1 MNTSVMMKGKDHPF
15 LPGCRSRCA
24 WAGTIGA
31 RRAAWITAAI
41 AALEGPAGAHPFG
54 DRYAAQRVDV
64 RLDRA
69 GLDVGYIADVPIP
82 LLPSHA
88 GAADPDAMLAEL
100 ATGLTITVD
109 GASVPTRVAH
119 SAQRMDLVSM
129 NARVLELVLRAD
141 VDLTGAHTLEITN
154 GNIPAVPCYH
164 FADVQTAPSLR
175 VTKSSLRLPALGGKI
190 MDFSRQ
196 WSRSE
201 LRRRVQLTLDGDPG
215 WVAAQIDAWAPDARR
230 PLAASD
236 DAEAWRL
243 GADSVRTV
251 EARLALALCAGLGA
265 GAAGRRWLT
274 AVVALAALATVGAS
288 LGPVWAAPGALFAA
302 LGLAATT
309 FAPLPP
315 RARLAVA
322 LLLPLGLAGLSR
334 FGVDRPVDPAPAT
347 TIDEAAP

>member
-1 MNTSVMMKGKDHPF
+1 MNTSVMMKGEDLPF
-15 LPGCRSRCA
+15 LPGPRSRYA
-24 WAGTIGA
+24 WPGTIGA
-31 RRAAWITAAI
+31 RRAAWITAAMV
-41 AALEGPAGAHPFG
+41 ALEGPAAAHPFG

-69 GLDVGYIADVPIP
+69 GVDVGYIADVPLP
-82 LLPSHA
+82 LLPSHG
-88 GAADPDAMLAEL
+88 GAVDPDAMLAEL
-100 ATGLTITVD
+100 ASGLTITVD
-109 GASVPTRVAH
+109 GASVPTRTAH

-141 VDLTGAHTLEITN
+141 VDLTGAHTVEITN

-175 VTKSSLRLPALGGKI
+175 ATKSSLRLPALGGKI
-190 MDFSRQ
+190 MDFSHQ

-201 LRRRVQLTLDGDPG
+201 LRRRVQLTVEGDPG

-230 PLAASD
+230 PLAASE

-251 EARLALALCAGLGA
+251 EARLALAMGAGLGA
-265 GAAGRRWLT
+265 GAAGRRWQTGL
-274 AVVALAALATVGAS
+274 VGLAALVGVAAL
-288 LGPVWAAPGALFAA
+288 LGPVWAAPGVVIAA
-302 LGLAATT
+302 LALAATT
-309 FAPLPP
+309 FAPLPD

-322 LLLPLGLAGLSR
+322 LLLPLGLAGMWR
-334 FGVDRPVDPAPAT
+334 FGVDRPVDPSPAT
-347 TIDEAAP
+347 AIDEAAP

>member
-1 MNTSVMMKGKDHPF
+1 MNTSAMMKAKDLPF
-15 LPGCRSRCA
+15 LLGCRSPHLRE
-24 WAGTIGA
+24 GTVGA
-31 RRAAWITAAI
+31 RRVAWII
-41 AALEGPAGAHPFG
+41 AALAALEATADAHPFG
-54 DRYAAQRVDV
+54 DRYAAQRMDV

-69 GLDVGYIADVPIP
+69 GVDVGYIADVPIP

-100 ATGLTITVD
+100 ASGLTITVD
-109 GASVPTRVAH
+109 GASVPSRVTH

-141 VDLTGAHTLEITN
+141 VDLTGAHTVEITN

-164 FADVQTAPSLR
+164 FADVQIAPSLR

-201 LRRRVQLTLDGDPG
+201 LRRRVQLSLDGDPG

-236 DAEAWRL
+236 DTEAWRL
-243 GADSVRTV
+243 GADTAVTV
-251 EARLALALCAGLGA
+251 EARLALAALVGAGA
-265 GAAGRRWLT
+265 GAAGRRWQTGL
-274 AVVALAALATVGAS
+274 VGLAALAAVAS
-288 LGPVWAAPGALFAA
+288 LLGPVWAAPGAVFAA
-302 LGLAATT
+302 LGLVATT
-309 FAPLPP
+309 FAPLPH
-315 RARLAVA
+315 RARYAIA
-322 LLLPLGLAGLSR
+322 LLLPLGLAGLWR
-334 FGVDRPVDPAPAT
+334 FGVDRPDDAAPAT
-347 TIDEAAP
+347 AIDEAAP